1 MTEREY
7 AEVARRIARVRRIY
21 SEIGEPLAA
30 ETIARLYGA
39 LGKTLRWT
47 EKYGKRKRLRH

>member
-1 MTEREY
+1 MKRDY
-7 AEVARRIARVRRIY
+7 AEIARWVKRVRRIY

-30 ETIARLYGA
+30 ETITQLYRV

-47 EKYGKRKRLRH
+47 ENYTNRKRLRH